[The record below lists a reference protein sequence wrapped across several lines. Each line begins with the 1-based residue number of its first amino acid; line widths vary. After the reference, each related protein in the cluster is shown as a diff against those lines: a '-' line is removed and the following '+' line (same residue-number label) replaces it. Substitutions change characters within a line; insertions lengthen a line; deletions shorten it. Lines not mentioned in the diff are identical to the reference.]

1 MANKQQQIF
10 AKIVLHNKLLDA
22 AEVERLLKEF
32 SDPEEIIR
40 RLIQTEKIVEKKGLQ
55 LLALYRKQ
63 LQKLTPAD
71 VAPDAAAVSTEKSN
85 SPTTPSSVDAIDA
98 LVEEALEED
107 DAEGAVTTVAEQSTS
122 PPQAEDSVGPAKT
135 TQGVTEHAAPTDATD
150 PPPLKVDLGD
160 MSDLSA
166 PDSEDEDL
174 PVLER
179 DTDVVRNATTAGTDS
194 VGTAQDGGPVAV
206 DSKAKELIHDI
217 LLEARDLKAS
227 DVHITAGLVPM
238 VRQAGSLKPLDRP
251 PLSPEATEGGLLA
264 MVDAG
269 RRKEFLETNDLDF
282 CYDGGDSL
290 GRFRTNFLRE
300 QSGMDGVFRLI
311 DTQVPSF
318 EQLGLPDQVKRFTE
332 YAVGIVLITGPKG
345 SGKTTTLAAMVD
357 LLNETRNEH
366 MILIEDPIEYVHQN
380 KKCHINQREVG
391 THTKTFGNALRA
403 ALREA
408 PDVIVVGEMRDLET
422 TSLAISAAE
431 TGHLV
436 LATLHTPDAIRT
448 IGRVLDVFPPEEQ
461 GQIRAM
467 LSESLRGIVSQQL
480 VPNPAGDSQELAL
493 EILVNTSAIGNMIR
507 EDRTFQLRGMMQ
519 TGRKQGMQLLDDS
532 LIELVRAGKISKQ
545 EAFTRATE
553 EEYFQKELG

>member
-22 AEVERLLKEF
+22 AEVEQLLKEF
-32 SDPEEIIR
+32 SDPEDIIR

-63 LQKLTPAD
+63 LQKLIPAS
-71 VAPDAAAVSTEKSN
+71 DAAAVSTEKSS
-85 SPTTPSSVDAIDA
+85 SPPTPSSADAIDA

-107 DAEGAVTTVAEQSTS
+107 DVEEAVTTATEQSPLPSEAEGDVDSEETM
-122 PPQAEDSVGPAKT
+122 QA
-135 TQGVTEHAAPTDATD
+135 VTEHVPPADTDD

-160 MSDLSA
+160 ESDLSA
-166 PDSEDEDL
+166 AESEVEDL

-179 DTDVVRNATTAGTDS
+179 DTDVAQTEATVSTESIGAPQDS
-194 VGTAQDGGPVAV
+194 DPVAT

-217 LLEARDLKAS
+217 LLEARRLKAS

-251 PLSPEATEGGLLA
+251 PLTPEVTEGGLLA
-264 MVDAG
+264 MVDAD

-282 CYDGGDSL
+282 CYDGGDAL

-408 PDVIVVGEMRDLET
+408 PDIIVVGEMRDLET

-480 VPNPAGDSQELAL
+480 VPNPAGDSLELAL

-532 LIELVRAGKISKQ
+532 LIDLVRAGKISKQ

-553 EEYFQKELG
+553 EEYVQKELG

>member
-1 MANKQQQIF
+1 MASKQQQIF
-10 AKIVLHNKLLDA
+10 AKIVLHNKLLDSA
-22 AEVERLLKEF
+22 AIERLLQEF
-32 SDPEEIIR
+32 SDPEDIIR
-40 RLIQTEKIVEKKGLQ
+40 NLLQTKKLAEKKGLQ

-63 LQKLTPAD
+63 IQKMTPATETQD
-71 VAPDAAAVSTEKSN
+71 VAAPKGPATAGADAEFN
-85 SPTTPSSVDAIDA
+85 DAEALDA
-98 LVEEALEED
+98 LVEQALEED
-107 DAEGAVTTVAEQSTS
+107 DAEEEIESSTHEITQQAEEESREELT
-122 PPQAEDSVGPAKT
+122 PQASPSDSN
-135 TQGVTEHAAPTDATD
+135 E
-150 PPPLKVDLGD
+150 PPSLQVDLGTD
-160 MSDLSA
+160 STETSQID
-166 PDSEDEDL
+166 DSEEEDL

-179 DTDVVRNATTAGTDS
+179 DTENVSGATHATITNGDNS
-194 VGTAQDGGPVAV
+194 VAV
-206 DSKAKELIHDI
+206 DEDAKELIHDI
-217 LLEARDLKAS
+217 LREARDLKAS

-251 PLSPEATEGGLLA
+251 PLSPETTEGGLLA
-264 MVDAG
+264 MVDDG
-269 RRKEFLETNDLDF
+269 RRAEFLETNDLDF
-282 CYDGGDSL
+282 CYDGGVSL

-300 QSGMDGVFRLI
+300 QSGVDGVFRLI

-357 LLNETRNEH
+357 LLNSTRNEH
-366 MILIEDPIEYVHQN
+366 MILIEDPIEYVHKN

-408 PDVIVVGEMRDLET
+408 PDIIVVGEMRDLET

-480 VPNPAGDSQELAL
+480 IPNSAGDSLELAL
-493 EILVNTSAIGNMIR
+493 EILVNTAAIGNMIR

-532 LIELVRAGKISKQ
+532 LIELFRAGKISKQ
-545 EAFTRATE
+545 EVFSRATE
-553 EEYFQKELG
+553 EEYVQKELG

>member
-1 MANKQQQIF
+1 MASKQQQIF
-10 AKIVLHNKLLDA
+10 AKIVLHNKLLDSA
-22 AEVERLLKEF
+22 AIERLLQEF
-32 SDPEEIIR
+32 SDPEDIIR
-40 RLIQTEKIVEKKGLQ
+40 NLLQTKKLAEKKGLQ

-63 LQKLTPAD
+63 IQKMTPATETQD
-71 VAPDAAAVSTEKSN
+71 VAAPKGPATAGADAEFN
-85 SPTTPSSVDAIDA
+85 DAEALDA
-98 LVEEALEED
+98 LVEQALEED
-107 DAEGAVTTVAEQSTS
+107 DAEEEIESSTHEITQQAEEESREELT
-122 PPQAEDSVGPAKT
+122 PQASPSDSN
-135 TQGVTEHAAPTDATD
+135 E
-150 PPPLKVDLGD
+150 PPSLQVDLGTD
-160 MSDLSA
+160 STETSQID
-166 PDSEDEDL
+166 DSEEEDL

-179 DTDVVRNATTAGTDS
+179 DTENVSGATHATITNGDNS
-194 VGTAQDGGPVAV
+194 VAV
-206 DSKAKELIHDI
+206 DEDAKELIHDI
-217 LLEARDLKAS
+217 LREARDLKAS

-238 VRQAGSLKPLDRP
+238 VRQAGSLKQLDRP
-251 PLSPEATEGGLLA
+251 PLAPETTEGGLMA
-264 MVDAG
+264 MVDE
-269 RRKEFLETNDLDF
+269 RRRAEFVETNDLDF
-282 CYDGGDSL
+282 CYDGGVSL

-300 QSGMDGVFRLI
+300 QSGVDGVFRLI

-357 LLNETRNEH
+357 LLNSTRNEH
-366 MILIEDPIEYVHQN
+366 MILIEDPIEYVHKN

-408 PDVIVVGEMRDLET
+408 PDIIVVGEMRDLET

-480 VPNPAGDSQELAL
+480 IPNSAGDSLELAL
-493 EILVNTSAIGNMIR
+493 EILVNTAAIGNMIR

-532 LIELVRAGKISKQ
+532 LIELFRAGKISKQ
-545 EAFTRATE
+545 EVFSRATE
-553 EEYFQKELG
+553 EEYVQKELG

>member
-1 MANKQQQIF
+1 MASKQQQIF
-10 AKIVLHNKLLDA
+10 AKIVLHNKLLDSA
-22 AEVERLLKEF
+22 AVERLLQEF
-32 SDPEEIIR
+32 SDPEDIIR
-40 RLIQTEKIVEKKGLQ
+40 NLLQTKKLAEKKGLQ

-63 LQKLTPAD
+63 IQKMTPAAETQD
-71 VAPDAAAVSTEKSN
+71 IAASKGPATAGADAEFN
-85 SPTTPSSVDAIDA
+85 DAEALDA
-98 LVEEALEED
+98 LVEQALEED
-107 DAEGAVTTVAEQSTS
+107 DAEDDAEEEIESSTHEITQQAEEES
-122 PPQAEDSVGPAKT
+122 REELTPQASPSDSN
-135 TQGVTEHAAPTDATD
+135 E
-150 PPPLKVDLGD
+150 PPSLQVDLGTD
-160 MSDLSA
+160 STETSQID
-166 PDSEDEDL
+166 DSEEEDL

-179 DTDVVRNATTAGTDS
+179 DTENVSGATHATITNGDNS
-194 VGTAQDGGPVAV
+194 VAV
-206 DSKAKELIHDI
+206 DEDAKELIHDI
-217 LLEARDLKAS
+217 LREARDLKAS

-251 PLSPEATEGGLLA
+251 PLSPETTEGGLLA
-264 MVDAG
+264 MVDDG
-269 RRKEFLETNDLDF
+269 RRAEFLETNDLDF
-282 CYDGGDSL
+282 CYDGGVSL

-300 QSGMDGVFRLI
+300 QSGVDGVFRLI

-357 LLNETRNEH
+357 LLNSTRNEH
-366 MILIEDPIEYVHQN
+366 MILIEDPIEYVHKN

-408 PDVIVVGEMRDLET
+408 PDIIVVGEMRDLET

-480 VPNPAGDSQELAL
+480 IPNSAGDSLELAL
-493 EILVNTSAIGNMIR
+493 EILVNTAAIGNMIR

-532 LIELVRAGKISKQ
+532 LIELFRAGKISKQ
-545 EAFTRATE
+545 EVFSRATE
-553 EEYFQKELG
+553 EEYVQKELG

>member
-22 AEVERLLKEF
+22 AEVEQLVKEF

-63 LQKLTPAD
+63 LQKLIPAS
-71 VAPDAAAVSTEKSN
+71 DAAAISTKKSS
-85 SPTTPSSVDAIDA
+85 SPPTPSSADAIDA
-98 LVEEALEED
+98 LVEEALEESD
-107 DAEGAVTTVAEQSTS
+107 EDAGISSASEKDTTLSKEVDNLADPVET
-122 PPQAEDSVGPAKT
+122 V
-135 TQGVTEHAAPTDATD
+135 QGRAAQVSSSDMSD
-150 PPPLKVDLGD
+150 PPPLKVDL
-160 MSDLSA
+160 
-166 PDSEDEDL
+166 EDTLGTSSPHPEEEDL
-174 PVLER
+174 PILER
-179 DTDVVRNATTAGTDS
+179 DTGIARDEISTSNESLGPEHGLD
-194 VGTAQDGGPVAV
+194 PVAI
-206 DSKAKELIHDI
+206 DLKAKELIHDI

-238 VRQAGSLKPLDRP
+238 VRQAGALKPLDRP
-251 PLSPEATEGGLLA
+251 PLTPEVTEGGLLA
-264 MVDAG
+264 MVDAA
-269 RRKEFLETNDLDF
+269 RRAEFLETNDLDF
-282 CYDGGDSL
+282 CYDGGDAL

-311 DTQVPSF
+311 DTEVPSF
-318 EQLGLPDQVKRFTE
+318 EQLGLPEQIKRFTE

-408 PDVIVVGEMRDLET
+408 PDIIVVGEMRDLET

-480 VPNPAGDSQELAL
+480 VPNPAGDSLELAL

-532 LIELVRAGKISKQ
+532 LIDLVRAGKIAKQ

-553 EEYFQKELG
+553 EEYVLKELG